1 MRETACLARLANPH
15 CEHKPISIISFDL
28 SNHEAEFFICRPPVQ
43 NGAIKTVADGKFMN
57 LNFAFACMIVV
68 SFTIA
73 LVHT

>member
-1 MRETACLARLANPH
+1 MPG
-15 CEHKPISIISFDL
+15 IISFDL
-28 SNHEAEFFICRPPVQ
+28 SNQEAEFFICPAAVQ
-43 NGAIKTVADGKFMN
+43 NGAIKNVLDGVAMN

>member
-1 MRETACLARLANPH
+1 MNLRVLARVAKPQG
-15 CEHKPISIISFDL
+15 EHKPAGIISFDL
-28 SNHEAEFFICRPPVQ
+28 SNHDGEFFICTAAVQ
-43 NGAIKTVADGKFMN
+43 NGAINTVPDGNFMN